1 MEKYTNNNKNSNRK
15 NIFERIAEF
24 REQKS
29 RIQSKIDEL
38 NIKIQELESEY
49 DMEFNK
55 EIGQFSD
62 GICADLQSQLN
73 HYHNELSDYEKQLED
88 LKPIAKSLKKACLK
102 IGAVIVASAIA
113 IGGFAAILKRNSKN
127 NAPSEPST
135 SHSQETKESTTQSP
149 YGHLYSSDAILEDFK
164 QRFIQEY
171 NEKHGTSIDPSSI
184 QLIATDLN
192 YLYKTYNEQYV
203 THGSHPYET
212 ENILQNYGD
221 YETISI
227 NSGKVYQ
234 VLINGTPLESY
245 IVASYKDSSGKSHSI
260 DATALSGND
269 LDSLLEDLE
278 NKSGLS
284 ETVLK
289 DLFPLPEYVIR
300 ANASYHNQSSKDQY
314 IKNYRDLVEKLDNQK
329 QSLPEHS
336 SDDFER

>member
-29 RIQSKIDEL
+29 KIQSKIDEL

-49 DMEFNK
+49 DIEFNK

-62 GICADLQSQLN
+62 GLCADLQSQLN

-88 LKPIAKSLKKACLK
+88 LKPVAKSLKKACLK

-127 NAPSEPST
+127 NAPSEPTT
-135 SHSQETKESTTQSP
+135 SHSQETKESTTQNP
-149 YGHLYSSDAILEDFK
+149 YGHLYSSGAILEDFK

-192 YLYKTYNEQYV
+192 YLYKTYNGQYV

-227 NSGKVYQ
+227 NGGKVYQ

-245 IVASYKDSSGKSHSI
+245 IVASYRDSSGKPHSI

-289 DLFPLPEYVIR
+289 NLFPLPEYVIN
-300 ANASYHNQSSKDQY
+300 ATASYHDQSSKTQY
-314 IKNYRDLVEKLDNQK
+314 IENYRILVERLDNQK
-329 QSLPEHS
+329 QDLPEHN
-336 SDDFER
+336 SDGFER